1 MKYLKSV
8 LYTILCVG
16 ILVFVSTFIPA
27 VYEPATPTSETIA
40 NKIHTSYQD
49 IAKQLGVDE
58 KTLTAI
64 VTPKDIEHDTS
75 SLDIQKRGAEALEKV
90 SKAGAYHLD
99 ESMIT
104 SISAKL
110 QGIYE
115 AYVIQT
121 DMSDT
126 FQQIRTYSLITA
138 IIAEAGLLMIGFIQR
153 KKTDSK

>member
-1 MKYLKSV
+1 
-8 LYTILCVG
+8 
-16 ILVFVSTFIPA
+16 
-27 VYEPATPTSETIA
+27 
-40 NKIHTSYQD
+40 
-49 IAKQLGVDE
+49 
-58 KTLTAI
+58 
-64 VTPKDIEHDTS
+64 
-75 SLDIQKRGAEALEKV
+75 
-90 SKAGAYHLD
+90 
-99 ESMIT
+99 MIT

>member
-1 MKYLKSV
+1 MLHQK
-8 LYTILCVG
+8 IL
-16 ILVFVSTFIPA
+16 
-27 VYEPATPTSETIA
+27 
-40 NKIHTSYQD
+40 NN
-49 IAKQLGVDE
+49 
-58 KTLTAI
+58 
-64 VTPKDIEHDTS
+64 DTS
-75 SLDIQKRGAEALEKV
+75 SLDISKKEDAEALEKV

-126 FQQIRTYSLITA
+126 SNRYVRIP
-138 IIAEAGLLMIGFIQR
+138 
-153 KKTDSK
+153 